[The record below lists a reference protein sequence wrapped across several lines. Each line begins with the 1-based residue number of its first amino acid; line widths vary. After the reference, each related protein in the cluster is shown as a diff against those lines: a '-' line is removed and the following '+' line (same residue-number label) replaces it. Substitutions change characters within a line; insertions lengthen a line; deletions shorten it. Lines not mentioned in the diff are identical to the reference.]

1 MPGPIP
7 QDFIDN
13 LVQKVDIIEVISNRI
28 EIKKAGREY
37 KGLCPFHTE
46 KTPSFTISQEKGFY
60 HCFGCGAH
68 GTALGFL
75 MDYENQTFT
84 EAIEELSKIVGIEIP
99 TTKQDRATIK
109 KNKLLQEFTAEIMDQ
124 FIQNL
129 SKSEKAIAYLKN
141 RNIDGKTSKKF
152 SIGFANDSWDDILKK
167 FGTSNKSIKKLLD
180 CGLIIKKDDSG
191 YYDRFRNRIMFPIKD
206 NKGNILG
213 FGGRIIDDGEPKYL
227 NSPETQLFKKGQ
239 LLYGMFESKEALRS
253 SSEAIIVEGYT
264 DVIALSMNGF
274 ENSLATLGT
283 ATTDAHIKNVFRF
296 ADKITFCFDGDRA
309 GKDAAWKACEMCLPN
324 ITAKKE
330 VRFLILP
337 DDQDPDQ
344 IITSSGSQTLKKFLD
359 DALPLSDF
367 LIHSVKREF
376 GVKTINERA
385 MGAEKSMDLVNRIQ
399 DGIYKDL
406 MIEKIASELKMKVS
420 QLKSIQT
427 QIRMSNIQRN
437 STRTK
442 EKDFRR
448 RPSLIRQAIKI
459 LINYPNLARRIN
471 LKKAFNS
478 IDRKELRGIKIFD
491 EILNFIQRR
500 ESIKSATIIEHFQDK
515 KIRVHLKKIIAE
527 PLLISEKEAKNELN
541 EIVTRLYE
549 KDNNSEF
556 KALINKA
563 RENELNQTER
573 NRFLELSKSIK
584 IK

>member
-1 MPGPIP
+1 MSDLIP
-7 QDFIDN
+7 QDFIDD
-13 LVQKVDIIEVISNRI
+13 LVQRIDIIEVISNRI

-46 KTPSFTISQEKGFY
+46 KTPSFTVSQEKGFY

-75 MDYENQTFT
+75 MDYENQTFI
-84 EAIEELSKIVGIEIP
+84 EAIEELSKIAGVEIP
-99 TTKQDRATIK
+99 KTKQDRAKNK
-109 KNKLLQEFTAEIMDQ
+109 KNKSLQELTAEIMGQ

-141 RNIDGKTSKKF
+141 RNIDGKTAKKF
-152 SIGFANDSWDDILKK
+152 SLGFANDSWDDILTT
-167 FGTSNKSIKKLLD
+167 FGTSDKRVKKLLD

-191 YYDRFRNRIMFPIKD
+191 YYDRFRNRIMFPIRDIKA
-206 NKGNILG
+206 NVLG

-274 ENSLATLGT
+274 DNALATLGT

-296 ADKITFCFDGDRA
+296 SDKITFCFDGDHA
-309 GKDAAWKACEMCLPN
+309 GKNAAWKACKICLPN
-324 ITAKKE
+324 ITATKE

-344 IITSSGSQTLKKFLD
+344 IITSSGSKIMKKLLD

-367 LIHSVKREF
+367 LIHSIKKEF
-376 GVKTINERA
+376 EVKTINGRA
-385 MGAEKSMDLVNRIQ
+385 MAAEKSMGLVNKIP

-406 MIEKIASELKMKVS
+406 IIEKMASELKMKVS
-420 QLKSIQT
+420 QLKNIRT
-427 QIRMSNIQRN
+427 QVKMSKVQRN
-437 STRTK
+437 SSQKIKRDYRK
-442 EKDFRR
+442 

-459 LINYPNLARRIN
+459 LIHYPNLARSIN
-471 LKKAFNS
+471 LKEAFNF
-478 IDRKELRGIKIFD
+478 IDEKGIKIFD
-491 EILNFIQRR
+491 EILNFIKSR
-500 ESIKSATIIEHFQDK
+500 EAVISATIIEHFQDK
-515 KIRVHLKKIIAE
+515 KIRAHLKKMIAE
-527 PLLISEKEAKNELN
+527 PLSISENEAKNELN
-541 EIVTRLYE
+541 EIITRLYE
-549 KDNNSEF
+549 KDKKVEF
-556 KALINKA
+556 KALVNQAK
-563 RENELNQTER
+563 ENELSQTER
-573 NRFLELSKSIK
+573 DRLLELSKSIK

>member
-1 MPGPIP
+1 MSDLIP
-7 QDFIDN
+7 QDFIDD
-13 LVQKVDIIEVISNRI
+13 LVQRIDIIEVISNRI

-46 KTPSFTISQEKGFY
+46 KTPSFTVSQEKGFY

-75 MDYENQTFT
+75 MDYENQTFI
-84 EAIEELSKIVGIEIP
+84 EAIEELSKIAGVEIP
-99 TTKQDRATIK
+99 KTKQDRAKNK
-109 KNKLLQEFTAEIMDQ
+109 KNKSLQELTAEIMGQ

-141 RNIDGKTSKKF
+141 RNIDGKTAKKF

-167 FGTSNKSIKKLLD
+167 FGTSDKSIKKLLD

-191 YYDRFRNRIMFPIKD
+191 YYDRFRNRIMFPIRD
-206 NKGNILG
+206 NKGNVLG

-274 ENSLATLGT
+274 GNALATLGT
-283 ATTDAHIKNVFRF
+283 ATTDTHIKNVFRF
-296 ADKITFCFDGDRA
+296 ANKITFCFDGDRA
-309 GKDAAWKACEMCLPN
+309 GKDAAWKACEICLPN
-324 ITAKKE
+324 LTAKKE
-330 VRFLILP
+330 VGFLILP
-337 DDQDPDQ
+337 DNQDPDQ
-344 IITSSGSQTLKKFLD
+344 IIASSGPQLLKKLLD

-367 LIHSVKREF
+367 LIQTIKKEF
-376 GVKTINERA
+376 AVNTINGRA
-385 MGAEKSMDLVNRIQ
+385 MAAEKSMSLVNKIPG
-399 DGIYKDL
+399 GIYKDL

-420 QLKSIQT
+420 QLKNIRT
-427 QIRMSNIQRN
+427 QARMGNIQRK
-437 STRTK
+437 SSPLK
-442 EKDFRR
+442 EKDYRR

-459 LINYPNLARRIN
+459 LIHYPDLAKNIN
-471 LKKAFNS
+471 LEKTFHF
-478 IDRKELRGIKIFD
+478 IDDKGIKVFD
-491 EILNFIQRR
+491 EILNFIQSR
-500 ESIKSATIIEHFQDK
+500 ESIKSATISEHFQDK
-515 KIRVHLKKIIAE
+515 NIRVQLKKMIAE
-527 PLLISEKEAKNELN
+527 PLLISEQEATNELN

-549 KDNNSEF
+549 KNQNAEF
-556 KALINKA
+556 KALVNKA
-563 RENELNQTER
+563 KENELSQTER
-573 NRFLELSKSIK
+573 DRFLELTKSIK